1 LSKISDF
8 HHSKLI
14 LLSKTQK
21 RHFNSIKI
29 SQVKNKKIKGDKIE
43 DKLND
48 KSQEGVKG
56 DKDKFDWHVI
66 DCIS

>member
-1 LSKISDF
+1 
-8 HHSKLI
+8 LI

-43 DKLND
+43 DKLKAQSQA
-48 KSQEGVKG
+48 KSQREQTWL
-56 DKDKFDWHVI
+56 D
-66 DCIS
+66 

>member
-21 RHFNSIKI
+21 SHFNSIKI
-29 SQVKNKKIKGDKIE
+29 SQVKNKKDKGGQGWR
-43 DKLND
+43 KLNG

-56 DKDKFDWHVI
+56 DKIKVI
-66 DCIS
+66 GI

>member
-43 DKLND
+43 DKFNG

-56 DKDKFDWHVI
+56 DKIKLI
-66 DCIS
+66 GM

>member
-1 LSKISDF
+1 LSKIGDF

-29 SQVKNKKIKGDKIE
+29 SQVKNKKDKGGQVWR
-43 DKLND
+43 KLNG
-48 KSQEGVKG
+48 KSQKGVKG
-56 DKDKFDWHVI
+56 DKI
-66 DCIS
+66 ILIGN

>member
-29 SQVKNKKIKGDKIE
+29 SQVKNKKDKGGQVWR
-43 DKLND
+43 KLNG
-48 KSQEGVKG
+48 KSQSRSQRGQDQLIG
-56 DKDKFDWHVI
+56 I
-66 DCIS
+66 

>member
-21 RHFNSIKI
+21 GHFNSIKI
-29 SQVKNKKIKGDKIE
+29 SQVKNKKDMWGQDWRRIKG
-43 DKLND
+43 
-48 KSQEGVKG
+48 KSQARSQRETNPP
-56 DKDKFDWHVI
+56 
-66 DCIS
+66 

>member
-21 RHFNSIKI
+21 KHFNSIKI
-29 SQVKNKKIKGDKIE
+29 SQVKNKKDKGGQVWRKI
-43 DKLND
+43 NG

-56 DKDKFDWHVI
+56 DKIKVI
-66 DCIS
+66 GI

>member
-1 LSKISDF
+1 LSKIGDF

-29 SQVKNKKIKGDKIE
+29 SQVKNKKDKGGQVWR
-43 DKLND
+43 KLNG
-48 KSQEGVKG
+48 KSQKGVKG
-56 DKDKFDWHVI
+56 DKIKVI
-66 DCIS
+66 DM

>member
-29 SQVKNKKIKGDKIE
+29 SQVKNKKDKGGQVWRKH
-43 DKLND
+43 NG
-48 KSQEGVKG
+48 KSQKGVKG
-56 DKDKFDWHVI
+56 DNIKVI
-66 DCIS
+66 GT

>member
-14 LLSKTQK
+14 LPSKTQK

-29 SQVKNKKIKGDKIE
+29 SQVKNKKDKGGQVWRKLNGKVKRESKGDKIILLAL
-43 DKLND
+43 D
-48 KSQEGVKG
+48 
-56 DKDKFDWHVI
+56 
-66 DCIS
+66 

>member
-1 LSKISDF
+1 
-8 HHSKLI
+8 LI

-48 KSQEGVKG
+48 KSQERVKG
-56 DKDKFDWHVI
+56 DKDHIDWHLI
-66 DCIS
+66 E

>member
-1 LSKISDF
+1 LSKIGDF

-29 SQVKNKKIKGDKIE
+29 SQVKNKKDKGGQNQRQNKGKVNQRVKGDKI
-43 DKLND
+43 
-48 KSQEGVKG
+48 
-56 DKDKFDWHVI
+56 HVI
-66 DCIS
+66 DI